1 MFSDNL
7 NSMDDAGSSSIA
19 KCVCRRAGQEYITR
33 KKQDNS
39 ELRNLEKEII
49 AQRDQIIQES
59 RAIDSDRRKLKEA
72 GRISDKTE
80 SERVKQEINQDIEKR
95 KAAIADLK
103 KDINKKRD
111 RQHDIKYGSEPHTP
125 RRVK

>member
-1 MFSDNL
+1 M
-7 NSMDDAGSSSIA
+7 
-19 KCVCRRAGQEYITR
+19 
-33 KKQDNS
+33 
-39 ELRNLEKEII
+39 RNLEKEII